1 MNAINKTESP
11 PKARLAVRVGVTGH
25 RPSGLDRADIDLLG
39 MKVKEVLKHVSD
51 VAREVKSSF
60 ESLYTD
66 GGPPILR
73 LISPLAEGADMLVA
87 EAALAEGYELQ
98 CPLPFDRHEY
108 EKDFTDGE
116 SLGKYRTVLGN
127 ASSVLELDGSRAT
140 PDLENEAYQTV
151 GRMVLAQSDVLIA
164 IWDGED
170 AKGKGGT
177 GQIVRESLVNE
188 IPVVWI
194 SSATPHEVMVLMGG
208 EYEGFREVGLRE
220 LELRLKR
227 ILKPEYPK
235 KPDLSRTYFN
245 EKQPAWTWG
254 FLFEAFCNIFS
265 GERIDTGGFRVRDFE
280 EETAEEWRKVWD
292 ACPDFPQSV
301 KGQINDKFLLHYT
314 WADKLANYYSNIY
327 RSSFVANYLMAGFA
341 VFFALLIPTTEGFG
355 TRWIVCEL
363 ALIVLIIGIT
373 VVGNFKR
380 WHERW
385 IDYRLLSEQLRQ
397 LRFLTPLGLTTPA
410 FRVPAHDTYGD
421 PRSTWVNWHFRA
433 IVREAGM
440 VGARIDREYLVAY
453 RDFLSDQ
460 EITGQINYHRRN
472 SPRFHRIHGTLH
484 IIGMGLFGLTFFAA
498 TAHFFWHS
506 DWLTLC
512 SAVFPA
518 FGAAFY
524 GIRTQGEF
532 EQIAK
537 RSEAMSAHL
546 ENLRNELEK
555 ADFVPSYQFLG
566 RIAENTAEVMS
577 SETLDWRIVFQSK
590 RLVLPG

>member
-1 MNAINKTESP
+1 MSAMKQMENP

-25 RPSGLDRADIDLLG
+25 RPHGLDGADIDALRK
-39 MKVKEVLKHVSD
+39 KVKEVLKHVRG
-51 VAREVKSSF
+51 VAAEVKSSF
-60 ESLYTD
+60 ESLYAD

-73 LISPLAEGADMLVA
+73 IISPLAEGADMLVA
-87 EAALAEGYELQ
+87 EEALAEGYELQ
-98 CPLPFDRHEY
+98 CALPFDRQEY
-108 EKDFTDGE
+108 EKDFTDGD
-116 SLGKYRTVLGN
+116 SLGRYRELLGK
-127 ASSVLELDGSRAT
+127 ATALLELDGSRAT
-140 PDLENEAYQTV
+140 PDLENEAYQTA

-170 AKGKGGT
+170 EKGKGGT
-177 GQIVRESLVNE
+177 GQIVRESLVSE

-194 SSATPHEVMVLMGG
+194 SSMDPHEIMVLMGG
-208 EYEGFREVGLRE
+208 EYEGFKEASLRG

-227 ILKPEYPK
+227 VLKPEYPK
-235 KPDLSRTYFN
+235 KPDLSRVYFQ
-245 EKQPAWTWG
+245 ERQPTWTWG
-254 FLFEAFCNIFS
+254 FIFEFFCDIFS
-265 GERIDTGGFRVRDFE
+265 GEKMDAGGYRVGDFE
-280 EETAEEWRKVWD
+280 KETAEEWRRVWD
-292 ACPDFPQSV
+292 ACPGFPQSV
-301 KGQINDKFLLHYT
+301 KEQINEKFLKHYT
-314 WADKLANYYSNIY
+314 WADKLASYYSNIY

-341 VFFALLIPTTEGFG
+341 VFFAMLIPTTEKLDNL
-355 TRWIVCEL
+355 WILCEI
-363 ALIVLIIGIT
+363 ALIVLIISIT
-373 VVGNFKR
+373 AVGNLKR

-385 IDYRLLSEQLRQ
+385 IDYRLLSEQIRH

-440 VGARIDREYLVAY
+440 VGTKIDREYLLSY
-453 RDFLSDQ
+453 RDFLSR
-460 EITGQINYHRRN
+460 EELAGQIEYHKRN
-472 SPRFHRIHGTLH
+472 SPRFHRIHNTLH
-484 IIGMGLFGLTFFAA
+484 IIGGGLFVLTLVAA
-498 TAHFFWHS
+498 SVHLFWHS

-518 FGAAFY
+518 LGAALY

-537 RSEAMSAHL
+537 RSDAMSAHL
-546 ENLRNELEK
+546 ENLRNEIVK
-555 ADFVPSYQFLG
+555 SDFVPSYRLLG
-566 RIAENTAEVMS
+566 HVAESAAEVMS

>member
-1 MNAINKTESP
+1 MNATKKIESP

-25 RPSGLDRADIDLLG
+25 RLNGLDKADIAALR
-39 MKVKEVLKHVSD
+39 VRVNEVLKHIRG
-51 VAREVKSSF
+51 VAGEVKSSF
-60 ESLYTD
+60 ESLYSD
-66 GGPPILR
+66 GGPPVLR
-73 LISPLAEGADMLVA
+73 VISPLAEGADIIVA
-87 EAALAEGYELQ
+87 EEALAEGFELE
-98 CPLPFDRHEY
+98 CALPFARQEY

-116 SLGKYRTVLGN
+116 SLGRYRTLLG
-127 ASSVLELDGSRAT
+127 AATSILELDGSRAT
-140 PDLENEAYQTV
+140 TDLENEAYQTV

-177 GQIVRESLVNE
+177 GQIVKESLINE

-194 SSATPHEVMVLMGG
+194 NSGAPHDIMALMGG
-208 EYEGFREVGLRE
+208 EYEGFRKAGLRE

-227 ILKPEYPK
+227 VLKPEYPK
-235 KPDLSRTYFN
+235 RPDLSRTYFK
-245 EKQPAWTWG
+245 EKQPTWTWG
-254 FLFEAFCNIFS
+254 FVFEAFCDVFAA
-265 GERIDTGGFRVRDFE
+265 EKIDTGGARVGDFE
-280 EETAEEWRKVWD
+280 EETVEEWQRVWD
-292 ACPDFPQSV
+292 ACPDFPRSV
-301 KGQINDKFLLHYT
+301 KEQINDKFLMHYT

-327 RSSFVANYLMAGFA
+327 RSSFVANYLMAGLA
-341 VFFALLIPTTEGFG
+341 VFFALLIPTTG
-355 TRWIVCEL
+355 TLYYWVSCEL
-363 ALIVLIIGIT
+363 VLIGLIIGIT
-373 VVGNFKR
+373 LVGNLKR

-397 LRFLTPLGLTTPA
+397 LRFLSPLGLTTPA

-440 VGARIDREYLVAY
+440 VGVRIDKEYLAAY
-453 RDFLSDQ
+453 RDFLSRQ
-460 EITGQINYHRRN
+460 EITGQIEYHMRN

-484 IIGMGLFGLTFFAA
+484 IMGIVLFVLTFFAVLV
-498 TAHFFWHS
+498 HFFWHS
-506 DWLTLC
+506 DVLTLI

-518 FGAAFY
+518 LGAAFY

-537 RSEAMSAHL
+537 RSDAMSAHL
-546 ENLRNELEK
+546 ENLRSELVK
-555 ADFVPSYQFLG
+555 ADFVPSYRLLG